1 MAVVSLILSFQWFD
15 MIASGEKQE
24 EYREIK
30 PYYDI
35 RFSKKPDTAIFCR
48 GYSADRRIMS
58 VEILDISKGFP
69 RPEWSDPKLFD
80 PNQEVYVLRLGRI
93 LDANFDLLKLMEV
106 A

>member
-24 EYREIK
+24 DYREIS
-30 PYYDI
+30 PYYAA
-35 RFSKKPDTAIFCR
+35 RFSKNPSVAIFCS
-48 GYSADRRIMS
+48 GGFSNEHRIMS
-58 VEILDISKGFP
+58 VQILGIEKGFP
-69 RPEWSDPKLFD
+69 KPEWNNRFD

-93 LDANFDLLKLMEV
+93 LDANFDLLAMAEV